1 MPRAARTWGWSRC
14 VAYHFWPDLKNF
26 LRLASEMSPPSTSTR
41 WHSTSHASFAQRVAS
56 ETCVLMVLLLRP
68 VGKSGGRGGD
78 VGDCSMRTN
87 ADALFEI
94 GGAEMSTRAAAIAVK
109 SVTTMAG
116 ALAAE
121 RTGDW

>member
-1 MPRAARTWGWSRC
+1 MRRVPFFAGMEVLFKIGVVNFAASD
-14 VAYHFWPDLKNF
+14 VD
-26 LRLASEMSPPSTSTR
+26 TSTLDV
-41 WHSTSHASFAQRVAS
+41 SHASFAQRVAS
-56 ETCVLMVLLLRP
+56 ETCLVMVLLLRP